1 MHASAEIQDTL
12 QAYLSEIG
20 RYRLLTRSEE
30 VRLAKRAE
38 EGDAGARQRLIESN
52 LRLVV
57 TIAKD
62 YQGRGVELLD
72 LIQEG
77 TLGLMRAVDRYDWRR
92 GTKFSTYAA
101 WWIRNGIFQAVANDA
116 RPIRLPESVLQRLS
130 DVRRTENALS
140 AQLGRR
146 PSAGE
151 IAGELGLSAEQVLD
165 AQAAAQPV
173 SSLDES
179 VGEERSSAE
188 LLADPNAVDP
198 LQPLVEEAT
207 GAALTATLEQLPE
220 RDRLVLELR
229 FGLDDGVPHTV
240 EAVAQELGV
249 TRERVRQIELR
260 ALRSLGRHAR
270 VAGVPAAA

>member
-1 MHASAEIQDTL
+1 MTATAEIRETL
-12 QAYLSEIG
+12 QAYLCEIG

-38 EGDAGARQRLIESN
+38 DGDAGARQRLIESN

-116 RPIRLPESVLQRLS
+116 RAIRIPESMLQRMS
-130 DVRRTENALS
+130 DVRRTETTLA
-140 AQLGRR
+140 ARFGRR
-146 PSAGE
+146 PSVGE
-151 IAGELGLSAEQVLD
+151 IGDELGLSAEHVLE
-165 AQAAAQPV
+165 AQAAGQPV

-188 LLADPNAVDP
+188 LIADPNAIDP

-207 GAALTATLEQLPE
+207 GDALAATLAQLPE
-220 RDRLVLELR
+220 RDRRVLELR
-229 FGLDDGVPHTV
+229 FGLDDGVAMTAD
-240 EAVAQELGV
+240 AVAQELGV

-260 ALRSLGRHAR
+260 ALRTLERHAR
-270 VAGVPAAA
+270 VAGVAAAA

>member
-1 MHASAEIQDTL
+1 MHATADMQDTL

-62 YQGRGVELLD
+62 YRGRGVELLD

-101 WWIRNGIFQAVANDA
+101 WWIRNGIFQSVSNDA

-130 DVRRTENALS
+130 DIRRTETTLA
-140 AQLGRR
+140 ARLGRR

-151 IAGELGLSAEQVLD
+151 IGDELEISAEQVLE
-165 AQAAAQPV
+165 AQAAAHPV
-173 SSLDES
+173 SSLDEP
-179 VGEERSSAE
+179 VGEERSHAE

-198 LQPLVEEAT
+198 LEPLVEEAT
-207 GAALTATLEQLPE
+207 GDALTATLEQLPE
-220 RDRLVLELR
+220 RDRRVLELR
-229 FGLDDGVPHTV
+229 FGLDDGVPRTV
-240 EAVAQELGV
+240 EAIAQELGV

-260 ALRSLGRHAR
+260 ALRTLERHAR
-270 VAGVPAAA
+270 VAGVATAA